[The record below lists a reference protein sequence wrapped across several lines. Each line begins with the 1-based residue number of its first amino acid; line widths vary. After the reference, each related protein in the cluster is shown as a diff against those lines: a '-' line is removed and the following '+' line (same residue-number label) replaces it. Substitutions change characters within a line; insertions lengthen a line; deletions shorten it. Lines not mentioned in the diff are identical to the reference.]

1 MESIQTPPRAG
12 QGAQVIALLGPTASG
27 KTSLAIRLAKK
38 YNGEIISLDSRQIYT
53 GLDIGTEKVTVEEM
67 EGVSHHLI
75 DIAQPTEIITVAE
88 IQERARTC
96 IAEIVSRGNI
106 PILAGG
112 TGMYFDAVLYDIS
125 FPEVPP
131 NRALRETFETQS
143 TETLFT
149 QLSEQDPRRAQSMD
163 PANRKRI
170 VRALEII
177 DALGKVPETTRGPLL
192 YDTIL
197 IGLEVPREVLQER
210 ITKRLRNTL
219 EKGLIAETQWLL
231 QEVPRTRV
239 DEFGLEYRIVAE
251 YLEGGF
257 PETELIPKL
266 EQALMQY
273 AKRQMTWFRKNED
286 IIWLA
291 PENVEGYVVGIL
303 G

>member
-12 QGAQVIALLGPTASG
+12 QGAQVIAILGPTASG

-38 YNGEIISLDSRQIYT
+38 YNGEVISLDSRQIYT
-53 GLDIGTEKVTVEEM
+53 GLDIGTEKVTEKEM
-67 EGVSHHLI
+67 DGVPHHLI
-75 DIAQPTEIITVAE
+75 DIAEPTEIITVAE

-131 NRALRETFETQS
+131 NRTLRETFETQS
-143 TETLFT
+143 TEALFA
-149 QLSEQDPRRAQSMD
+149 QLSEKDPQRAENVD

-170 VRALEII
+170 IRALEII
-177 DALGKVPETTRGPLL
+177 EALGAVPKIERGPLL
-192 YDTIL
+192 YNTLL
-197 IGLEVPREVLQER
+197 IGLEVSRDTLRER
-210 ITKRLRNTL
+210 IHTRLTDTL
-219 EKGLIAETQWLL
+219 EKGLVAETQWLL
-231 QEVPRTRV
+231 QQVSRTRV

-251 YLEGGF
+251 YLEGAF
-257 PETELIPKL
+257 PEAELVSKL

-273 AKRQMTWFRKNED
+273 AKRQMTWFRKNTD
-286 IIWLA
+286 IVWLA
-291 PENVEGYVVGIL
+291 PEKVEEYVAEVL
-303 G
+303 R